1 MAAGMCTSY
10 ASWWSPL
17 LFERLNLCIA
27 TAFWYMLN
35 CIIEIFFFFF
45 LSIILYYLMNIYM
58 QIHSLLYMEFNLK
71 SNFFVELY
79 WDAN

>member
-1 MAAGMCTSY
+1 MHSDGVLVHAE
-10 ASWWSPL
+10 L
-17 LFERLNLCIA
+17 HNRD
-27 TAFWYMLN
+27 
-35 CIIEIFFFFF
+35 FFFFF